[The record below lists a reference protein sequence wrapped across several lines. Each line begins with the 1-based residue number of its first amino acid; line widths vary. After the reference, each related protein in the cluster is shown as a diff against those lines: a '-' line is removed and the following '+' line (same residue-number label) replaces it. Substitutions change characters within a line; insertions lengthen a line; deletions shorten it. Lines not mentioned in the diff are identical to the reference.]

1 MKTFCRIIIGGLAL
15 AFLGSAY
22 AKLPP
27 LSEEAKV
34 KAAET
39 KAKADHGDKVGAYK
53 LCLTQNRVAE
63 GYLKAKGGKPQLPA
77 CQDPGP
83 FGAPAPA
90 AAAPAPTQAK
100 AATPAPNK
108 K

>member
-1 MKTFCRIIIGGLAL
+1 MRKLAEVIICGLTL
-15 AFLGSAY
+15 VFLSTGLAY

-27 LSEEAKV
+27 PSEEAKA
-34 KAAET
+34 KAAEA

-63 GYLKAKGGKPQLPA
+63 HYLKAKGVKPELSA

-83 FGAPAPA
+83 FGA
-90 AAAPAPTQAK
+90 APAPDAKSAQA
-100 AATPAPNK
+100 APQQK